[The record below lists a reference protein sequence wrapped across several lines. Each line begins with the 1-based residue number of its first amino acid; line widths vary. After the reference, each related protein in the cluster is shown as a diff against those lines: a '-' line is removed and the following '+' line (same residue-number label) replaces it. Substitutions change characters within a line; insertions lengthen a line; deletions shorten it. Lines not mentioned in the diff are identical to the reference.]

1 MKPFIEIL
9 IIAILT
15 STSCAILGNF
25 LVTRKLSMMTDTISH
40 TVLFGIVMT
49 FFIVHEINS
58 PYLIL
63 GATIMGLITVWLT
76 ETLLSTKLI
85 SSDSTLGIIFPFFFS
100 MAVIAINLY
109 AANSR
114 IGTDTVLL
122 GELAFAP
129 FKRYFINGI
138 DIGAQA
144 MWISLFMLILNVL
157 VVTFMYKELTIATF
171 DETSSKLM
179 GYSPRL
185 IHYIL
190 MTLVSLT
197 AVTSFQSIGS
207 ILLISFMIA
216 PASSGA
222 LLTKTFENRIK
233 VSVLIS
239 VISSIIGIITAI
251 KLDTSLTGTISAT
264 LSIIFFTTLIL
275 KPIIHKKRLQKE
287 IEI

>member
-15 STSCAILGNF
+15 SSSCAILGNF
-25 LVTRKLSMMTDTISH
+25 LVIRKLSMMTDTISH

-49 FFIVHEINS
+49 FFVVHDFNS

-76 ETLLSTKLI
+76 ETILATRLT
-85 SSDSTLGIIFPFFFS
+85 SSDATLGIIFPFFFS
-100 MAVIAINLY
+100 LAIIAINLY

-129 FKRYFINGI
+129 FNRFFINGI
-138 DIGAQA
+138 DMGAKA
-144 MWISLFMLILNVL
+144 IWISLAILILNC
-157 VVTFMYKELTIATF
+157 VVITLIYKELTIATF
-171 DETSSKLM
+171 DETTSKLM
-179 GYSPRL
+179 GYPPRL
-185 IHYIL
+185 LHYIF

-216 PASSGA
+216 PSASAA
-222 LLTKTFENRIK
+222 LWVKTFKERIIT
-233 VSVLIS
+233 SVLIS
-239 VISSIIGIITAI
+239 VVSSIIGILLAI
-251 KLDTSLTGTISAT
+251 KLDTSLTGMISAT
-264 LSIIFFTTLIL
+264 LSVIFFATLII
-275 KPIIHKKRLQKE
+275 KPFLHKKRMQKE
-287 IEI
+287 IIV